1 MFNVALTCT
10 AIRNF
15 QKNLSK
21 PIDKKDDKMYNN
33 NEDKERGNIK
43 MNILQVV
50 KVVELLE
57 LEYRTEE
64 LETNVSYL
72 EVVLG
77 YDNYDEEITKTIYF
91 NPKTGLIIPKYE
103 EKLKI
108 KKQIKELQ
116 EELKKLEEI

>member
-1 MFNVALTCT
+1 
-10 AIRNF
+10 
-15 QKNLSK
+15 
-21 PIDKKDDKMYNN
+21 
-33 NEDKERGNIK
+33 
-43 MNILQVV
+43 MNILQVI

-57 LEYRTEE
+57 LEYRTDE
-64 LETNVSYL
+64 LKTNVSYL

-77 YDNYDEEITKTIYF
+77 YDNYDKEIEITKTIYF
-91 NPKTGLIIPKYE
+91 NPKTDLIIPKYE

>member
-33 NEDKERGNIK
+33 NEDKERGDIK
-43 MNILQVV
+43 MNILQVI

-91 NPKTGLIIPKYE
+91 SSKTGLIIPKYE

>member
-10 AIRNF
+10 TIKNF

-64 LETNVSYL
+64 LETNISYL

-91 NPKTGLIIPKYE
+91 NPKTNLIIPKYE

-116 EELKKLEEI
+116 KELKKLEEI

>member
-1 MFNVALTCT
+1 
-10 AIRNF
+10 
-15 QKNLSK
+15 
-21 PIDKKDDKMYNN
+21 
-33 NEDKERGNIK
+33 
-43 MNILQVV
+43 MNILQVI

-57 LEYRTEE
+57 LEYRTGE
-64 LETNVSYL
+64 LQTNVSYL
-72 EVVLG
+72 EVILG

-91 NPKTGLIIPKYE
+91 NPKTDLIIPKYE

>member
-33 NEDKERGNIK
+33 NEDKERGDIK

-77 YDNYDEEITKTIYF
+77 YDNYD
-91 NPKTGLIIPKYE
+91 
-103 EKLKI
+103 
-108 KKQIKELQ
+108 
-116 EELKKLEEI
+116 